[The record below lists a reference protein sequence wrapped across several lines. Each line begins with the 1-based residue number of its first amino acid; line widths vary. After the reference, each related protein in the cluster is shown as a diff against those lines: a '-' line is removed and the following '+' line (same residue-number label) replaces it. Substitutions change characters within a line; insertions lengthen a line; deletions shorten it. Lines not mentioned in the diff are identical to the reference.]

1 MKKASA
7 NIAAPIPRQAFT
19 LVELLVATAVGV
31 GLAGTVVLLLL
42 QAATEQRDGFADTT
56 VEEQAYTL
64 QANITSCLRGMSANQ
79 GLTPNYSSAHYNT
92 NGNLLGYQSVF
103 VFCPTNGGYVT
114 ANISYNP
121 STGQVIYT
129 PNITTPSIQTQWMTS
144 NAAAVI
150 TELCFSTSW
159 NLDGS
164 QDGSLVN
171 VLLQMNDNGFSQ
183 QNPVNNPASLY
194 RNFSVQMRNDN

>member
-1 MKKASA
+1 
-7 NIAAPIPRQAFT
+7 
-19 LVELLVATAVGV
+19 
-31 GLAGTVVLLLL
+31 
-42 QAATEQRDGFADTT
+42 
-56 VEEQAYTL
+56 
-64 QANITSCLRGMSANQ
+64 MSANQ

-103 VFCPTNGGYVT
+103 VFYPTNGGYVT

-129 PNITTPSIQTQWMTS
+129 PNVYDTLDPD
-144 NAAAVI
+144 AVDDQQCSPLL

-164 QDGSLVN
+164 QEWFTGECALAN
-171 VLLQMNDNGFSQ
+171 E
-183 QNPVNNPASLY
+183 
-194 RNFSVQMRNDN
+194 